1 MESLIEFVSAVLIY
15 STNVDRSSQFYGDVL
30 GIPLEEEIH
39 GEGPVHYGC
48 ELGDIHFAIHP
59 STEISATGEAGH
71 RFKLAFTI
79 FSTEALL
86 ERLSLHG
93 IPILYSKKTEFAV
106 FTAIRDPDGNHL
118 EFTEFSDEWF
128 EHLESR
134 RARGID
140 ILARWKVNRANKPIP

>member
-1 MESLIEFVSAVLIY
+1 MQI
-15 STNVDRSSQFYGDVL
+15 DRLSQFYRDVL
-30 GIPLEEEIH
+30 GIPLEKEIH
-39 GEGPVHYGC
+39 GGGPVHYGC
-48 ELGDIHFAIHP
+48 ELGDIHFAIH
-59 STEISATGEAGH
+59 STNEKSVAGNGGH

-93 IPILYSKKTEFAV
+93 TPILYSKKTEFAV
-106 FTAIRDPDGNHL
+106 FTAIRDPDGNYL

-134 RARGID
+134 RAEGID
-140 ILARWKVNRANKPIP
+140 ILARWKRHLANKSTPMP